1 MVKFRALTVKNSG
14 REFNEVWV
22 EGDLIH
28 SKGKTYIHPI
38 SNAVT
43 VKGEIG
49 RLIIMHEVNP
59 ETVRQVKTR
68 RMKLIEV
75 TPEKETWITQ
85 KVLYAYDT
93 DRIAT
98 LFVICDDEMKAVY
111 GYQFLDRG
119 IQELD
124 DDNIN
129 SWEDAEK
136 VFLEIIA
143 DLLGDEE
150 RYYNDLKYMCE
161 ELKLN

>member
-1 MVKFRALTVKNSG
+1 M
-14 REFNEVWV
+14 
-22 EGDLIH
+22 
-28 SKGKTYIHPI
+28 
-38 SNAVT
+38 
-43 VKGEIG
+43 
-49 RLIIMHEVNP
+49 
-59 ETVRQVKTR
+59 
-68 RMKLIEV
+68 
-75 TPEKETWITQ
+75 
-85 KVLYAYDT
+85 
-93 DRIAT
+93 
-98 LFVICDDEMKAVY
+98 ICDDEMKAVY

-161 ELKLN
+161 ELKVN

>member
-1 MVKFRALTVKNSG
+1 
-14 REFNEVWV
+14 
-22 EGDLIH
+22 
-28 SKGKTYIHPI
+28 
-38 SNAVT
+38 
-43 VKGEIG
+43 
-49 RLIIMHEVNP
+49 
-59 ETVRQVKTR
+59 
-68 RMKLIEV
+68 MKLIEV

-136 VFLEIIA
+136 LFLEIIA

-161 ELKLN
+161 ELIVN

>member
-1 MVKFRALTVKNSG
+1 M
-14 REFNEVWV
+14 
-22 EGDLIH
+22 
-28 SKGKTYIHPI
+28 SKMKECERYVDNLWKT
-38 SNAVT
+38 
-43 VKGEIG
+43 
-49 RLIIMHEVNP
+49 
-59 ETVRQVKTR
+59 
-68 RMKLIEV
+68 
-75 TPEKETWITQ
+75 
-85 KVLYAYDT
+85 
-93 DRIAT
+93 T

-161 ELKLN
+161 ELKVN